1 MSSEEKRARRI
12 QGEGVRGADWTW
24 QADLQSPLCELRRGG
39 KEEDLQ
45 ERRKVLTI
53 FLKIQLRPKTEGE

>member
-1 MSSEEKRARRI
+1 MCRVKRRAKRI

-24 QADLQSPLCELRRGG
+24 QADLQSPLCELRG